1 MPTECNPALF
11 EFPPVEGRRV
21 VASFDGG
28 AITSDAGALLLG
40 QTDRAI
46 RLTERFA
53 ACFADTR
60 AAELVEHQVE
70 TMVMQRVVG
79 IALGYEDLNDHD
91 ELRHDPVLAVLA
103 GKLEAQR
110 SDCAPLAGK
119 STLNRLELSRAE
131 PTRYH
136 KISHDPAAIES
147 LFVDLFLDAHKKAPK
162 QIILDLDATDDPL
175 HGNQEGRFFHGYYDC
190 YCYLPLYIFCGRHL
204 LAAKLRR
211 SNIDAA
217 AGAVEEVA
225 RIVAQIRRRWP
236 RTRILLRGDSGFT
249 REPLMAWCEANR
261 VDYVFGLARNDRLEK
276 AIVAEL
282 ITATIES
289 IRTGKTARC
298 FKDFSYATLSTLE
311 PRTPRHRQGRGDRRR
326 GQSAL
331 RRHLAQAQRGR
342 RAAPLREDLLRAR
355 RHGEPHQGMPA
366 RPVRRPHLDRN
377 HASQPAPPVVCL
389 DGLRAALRLAPH
401 RPGAHAVRRGHLR
414 HDPAETAEARRTGP
428 GQRAADQGRDG
439 IGLPVAGRV
448 RARACPTAP
457 RHRLIRTRQRT
468 DAIQPRQRRRDR
480 GDGGALPGPG
490 TASWKFFFCF
500 SKIFRLRA
508 TGRIY
513 KHQSKPDQRLAH
525 QAVAH
530 RNLVRLAQ
538 PAR

>member
-1 MPTECNPALF
+1 LF
-11 EFPPVEGRRV
+11 DFLPVEGRQV

-53 ACFADTR
+53 ACFTDTR
-60 AAELVEHQVE
+60 TAELVEHRVE

-91 ELRHDPVLAVLA
+91 ELRYDPVLAVLA

-119 STLNRLELSRAE
+119 SSLNRLELSRAE

-136 KISHDPAAIES
+136 KVSHDPASIES
-147 LFVDLFLDAHKKAPK
+147 LFVDLFLDAHRKAPK

-211 SNIDAA
+211 SNIDAT

-261 VDYVFGLARNDRLEK
+261 VDYVFGLARNARLEK
-276 AIVAEL
+276 VIVAEL
-282 ITATIES
+282 ITATIKS

-298 FKDFSYATLSTLE
+298 FKDFSYATLGSWSRE
-311 PRTPRHRQGRGDRRR
+311 RRVVGKAEVIGGDANPRFVVTSLTSVEAKPRHLYETVYCARGEMENRIKECQLDLFADRTSAASLRANQLR
-326 GQSAL
+326 LWFASMAYVLLCAL
-331 RRHLAQAQRGR
+331 RRIGLAHTQFAKATCGTIR
-342 RAAPLREDLLRAR
+342 LKLLKLGALVRVS
-355 RHGEPHQGMPA
+355 
-366 RPVRRPHLDRN
+366 VRRIKLAM
-377 HASQPAPPVVCL
+377 ASACPWQNEF
-389 DGLRAALRLAPH
+389 AL
-401 RPGAHAVRRGHLR
+401 AHAQLR
-414 HDPAETAEARRTGP
+414 N
-428 GQRAADQGRDG
+428 
-439 IGLPVAGRV
+439 
-448 RARACPTAP
+448 
-457 RHRLIRTRQRT
+457 
-468 DAIQPRQRRRDR
+468 AI
-480 GDGGALPGPG
+480 A
-490 TASWKFFFCF
+490 
-500 SKIFRLRA
+500 
-508 TGRIY
+508 
-513 KHQSKPDQRLAH
+513 
-525 QAVAH
+525 
-530 RNLVRLAQ
+530 
-538 PAR
+538 